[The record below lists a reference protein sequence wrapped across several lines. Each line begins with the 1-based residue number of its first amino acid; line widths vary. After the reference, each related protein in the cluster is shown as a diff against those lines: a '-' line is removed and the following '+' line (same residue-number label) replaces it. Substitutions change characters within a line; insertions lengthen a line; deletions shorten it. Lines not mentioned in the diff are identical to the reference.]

1 MLFIPIPMLFMPISH
16 AHPHVIH
23 SHPHVVHAHPH
34 VASHVSAHVV
44 AHTSASTSHIVAS
57 HASHVT
63 STSPSVH
70 AASSHVI
77 ATPPSLV
84 LPAALLHHV
93 HFLLAQRLL
102 HLKLSPLD
110 RVLPD
115 QDNLVHSV
123 VIVKLNEP
131 KASLLS
137 SVVPLQLLHVH
148 NLSKVLKVGAD
159 VIVLHLVADTSD
171 EDLLYTDL
179 GLGLASI
186 AARGGTFCL
195 QGFVIDLMRSVRL
208 ALIQPSGCRVGD
220 KAKASGPAGIVE
232 LHNDAVDEFAKA
244 FKMGTQLVL
253 GGGVAEASDEQLS
266 HGLGLR
272 IEGLV
277 IVVPAASSSTS
288 ATAVTS
294 STSSS
299 SSPTPVILPGGGS
312 FQFNSLAVK
321 GVGRRLHAVLQLV
334 LRGESDEAKATTAP
348 RVWKLHH
355 HKVGQLAPLAEV
367 RLQLSVRRVIVEPAD
382 KQLAGPLVVV
392 VVAGHLVL

>member
-63 STSPSVH
+63 STSPPVH
-70 AASSHVI
+70 AAASHVI
-77 ATPPSLV
+77 ASPSSLV
-84 LPAALLHHV
+84 LPTALLHHV

-102 HLKLSPLD
+102 HLQLPPLD

-123 VIVKLNEP
+123 VIVKLNES

-171 EDLLYTDL
+171 EDLLHADL

-186 AARGGTFCL
+186 AARGGTFRL

-220 KAKASGPAGIVE
+220 
-232 LHNDAVDEFAKA
+232 NAKA

-266 HGLGLR
+266 HGLGLG
-272 IEGLV
+272 IEGLI
-277 IVVPAASSSTS
+277 IVVPAAPSSTS
-288 ATAVTS
+288 ATAMTS
-294 STSSS
+294 STSSPS
-299 SSPTPVILPGGGS
+299 SSAPVILPGSGS
-312 FQFNSLAVK
+312 LQFNSLAVE

-334 LRGESDEAKATTAP
+334 LRGERDEAEASTAP
-348 RVWKLHH
+348 RVWELHH
-355 HKVGQLAPLAEV
+355 NKVGKLAPLAEV
-367 RLQLSVRRVIVEPAD
+367 RLQLPVSRVIVEPAD

-392 VVAGHLVL
+392 VVAGHLVH